1 MVSARGFS
9 PIVQCPWGVFLMLL
23 GHGRWDNGDRYVLFI
38 VQSLYFD
45 RCEILVSQMRNEEW
59 FRMVFF
65 LAVARLVI

>member
-23 GHGRWDNGDRYVLFI
+23 GYGRWDNGDRYVLFI

-45 RCEILVSQMRNEEW
+45 RCEILVSQMRNGSGW
-59 FRMVFF
+59 FF

>member
-1 MVSARGFS
+1 M
-9 PIVQCPWGVFLMLL
+9 
-23 GHGRWDNGDRYVLFI
+23 GHGDRYVLSI

-65 LAVARLVI
+65 GGG